1 MAVIWYKSTR
11 LDVQLILQ
19 YPGIVQWGFSLPET
33 QFLAAYL
40 LCQLVFHLDIK
51 KKKHWHWQ
59 ASQQNLEK
67 SQVSFHINIYA
78 KCSGNRKYW

>member
-51 KKKHWHWQ
+51 KKKALAL
-59 ASQQNLEK
+59 ASKPAEPRK
-67 SQVSFHINIYA
+67 ESSQFSH
-78 KCSGNRKYW
+78 KYLCKVLWE

>member
-51 KKKHWHWQ
+51 KKKALAL
-59 ASQQNLEK
+59 ASKPAESRK
-67 SQVSFHINIYA
+67 ESSQFSH
-78 KCSGNRKYW
+78 KYLCKVLWE